1 MAIFS
6 ERYGY
11 TKVSELLIREEIPES
26 IKNSILN
33 WLHLVER
40 SIGQNNYEKL
50 EKEVWVYFL
59 NKDLRKLSTTYFT
72 KAIVISSEIEKNN
85 LLWYEK
91 LNLIEFILPSIKTV
105 IVQSDYLS
113 LIKSLNNEFKRHN
126 FSYRIVGD
134 MIEEITSKVEID
146 SVETAL
152 INPNNSVQI
161 HLHAALNSLS
171 ASQKNPDYRNS
182 IKESISAVEVYCREK
197 TGESTL
203 GKAISKLESKG
214 IILPNVLKKA
224 FELQYSY
231 TNDKTSGIRHALMD
245 DTKPP
250 SSGEAIYMLVSCSA
264 FINYLVQKS

>member
-1 MAIFS
+1 MAVFS

-11 TKVSELLIREEIPES
+11 TKVSELIIREEIPEP
-26 IKNSILN
+26 IRNSILN
-33 WLHLVER
+33 WLHFVEK
-40 SIGQNNYEKL
+40 SITSYNYESI
-50 EKEVWVYFL
+50 EKSVWVYFL
-59 NKDLRKLSTTYFT
+59 NKDIRKLSTTYYS
-72 KAIVISSEIEKNN
+72 KAIVIRSEIENYN
-85 LLWYEK
+85 LHWYEK
-91 LNLIEFILPSIKTV
+91 LNLIEFILPLIKSFLD
-105 IVQSDYLS
+105 QSKYLS
-113 LIKSLNNEFKRHN
+113 LIESLNNEFERHN
-126 FSYRIVGD
+126 FSYRIVGN

-161 HLHAALNSLS
+161 HLQAALNSLS

-231 TNDKTSGIRHALMD
+231 TNDKTTGIRHALMD
-245 DTKPP
+245 DTNPP